1 MKTIMFMNAKGG
13 SGKSTLAS
21 NLASYYALCGSNVV
35 LADFDMQGSCMD
47 WLSVR
52 PSENAKITGIA
63 ATSRSLKIP
72 RNTDYLIMDAPG
84 AVHGR
89 AIDRLVRKVDTL
101 IIPVTPSP
109 VDFRATARF
118 IQELLLV
125 RHVSRKKTKV
135 ACVAN
140 RVREVSHSY
149 EALERFLDRLS
160 IPLIATLHDSDSYI
174 RASGLGL
181 SIFELNDKQA
191 GKEQQPWMPLL
202 RWIDGEKLPPV
213 LKNADAEPTLSR
225 IDPIGDFDSIEV
237 EEDFKPMHLG

>member
-13 SGKSTLAS
+13 SGKSTLAT
-21 NLASYYALCGSNVV
+21 NLAAYYALCNCKVA

-52 PSENAKITGIA
+52 PQESPKIIGIPA
-63 ATSRSLKIP
+63 ATRSIKLP
-72 RNTDYLIMDAPG
+72 RDTEYLIMDAPG

-89 AIDRLVRKVDTL
+89 AIDRLVRRVEHL

-125 RHVSRKKTKV
+125 RQVSRSKTRV

-140 RVREVSHSY
+140 RVRDVSHSY
-149 EALERFLDRLS
+149 EALERFLDRLG

-174 RASGLGL
+174 KAAGLGL
-181 SIFELNDKQA
+181 SIFELRGDRQA
-191 GKEQQPWMPLL
+191 GRDQQPWQPLL
-202 RWIDGEKLPPV
+202 RWIDGERLPPV
-213 LKNADAEPTLSR
+213 IKNANRDMDGFRNIDRLDELELST
-225 IDPIGDFDSIEV
+225 I
-237 EEDFKPMHLG
+237 